1 MLHFYHIA
9 FVSYHLEEPI
19 ESSKSSNAGFIIRA
33 AIGDGSSLLV
43 LLLLTGGCAL
53 WLKKKVEKAI
63 QQNYLFVD
71 EPLPTNK
78 RYDAAKIFNHPD
90 IVAEETWYVFPNIII
105 LWILLTFSLHM
116 LTISRNPF

>member
-1 MLHFYHIA
+1 MLLIISMLHFYHIA

-63 QQNYLFVD
+63 QQNYLFGMINYIR
-71 EPLPTNK
+71 T
-78 RYDAAKIFNHPD
+78 
-90 IVAEETWYVFPNIII
+90 
-105 LWILLTFSLHM
+105 
-116 LTISRNPF
+116 